1 MQVRDN
7 VNAANIMA
15 VGMGASS
22 KSNTDNNNDSDFAN
36 FLNKTDGK
44 SGIIKDYAFAGKDSL
59 SDNRKNVNNTKRA
72 DDITFNKS
80 SGDSTV
86 KNTKETKKLEQ
97 ENDTDNDDVTKNSID
112 NISKDDGIAEVYES
126 DIETDNVAEL
136 DEETIEEVIEI
147 LGDVLQVI
155 MNQFEMTVPE
165 VQESISDLNMDF
177 PELLTE
183 DGEKSFFLNM
193 RSADVSELLTDETLS
208 SELVDFMAEI
218 ENVKDNFPVS
228 QEQISQ
234 LFENNIITDD
244 DIREEAVK
252 NNIRDFNDQVSINN
266 DDISLYDAA
275 EEDKTIVEID
285 VENYSEDS
293 DDYSFE
299 ESKDTPDKKTRT
311 SDNGSKAEIQNAVIQ
326 GINDAVNEVSEFA
339 EVSGN
344 TETGK
349 TDIVEQIVEQIKV
362 NLNRENTSLEMQ
374 LYPEHL
380 GRIQIHV
387 VSKDGVMTAR
397 IAAETETAKQAI
409 EAGLN
414 NLKESLSNQNL
425 KVDAIEVM
433 VSTTGFA
440 ESDQRQ
446 EQYQQETNNRR
457 NRRGF
462 ESGDLDEE
470 IPEEETDAQKMQAEG
485 SSVSYRA

>member
-15 VGMGASS
+15 VGMGASA
-22 KSNTDNNNDSDFAN
+22 KSNTDNNDSDFAS
-36 FLNKTDGK
+36 FLNKTEVN
-44 SGIIKDYAFAGKDSL
+44 
-59 SDNRKNVNNTKRA
+59 SDNIKVGISTEKNIFSDRKKGDDSKIATGNA
-72 DDITFNKS
+72 DNKA
-80 SGDSTV
+80 
-86 KNTKETKKLEQ
+86 
-97 ENDTDNDDVTKNSID
+97 
-112 NISKDDGIAEVYES
+112 SKDKNIGETNKTNKINKNNGAYNENVSKTNTDVDMTDMQETGAEIYNDS
-126 DIETDNVAEL
+126 GM

-177 PELLTE
+177 SDLLTE

-193 RSADVSELLTDETLS
+193 KSADVSDLLTDETLS

-218 ENVKDNFPVS
+218 ENVKDKFPVS
-228 QEQISQ
+228 QEEISR
-234 LFENNIITDD
+234 LFENHIISDD
-244 DIREEAVK
+244 DIEEVK
-252 NNIRDFNDQVSINN
+252 NDIGDFNDQVLINN
-266 DDISLYDAA
+266 DDISLHDASYD
-275 EEDKTIVEID
+275 DKPVVEIN
-285 VENYSEDS
+285 VETYSEDS

-299 ESKDTPDKKTRT
+299 ESKDMSDKKTRN
-311 SDNGSKAEIQNAVIQ
+311 SDNSSKAEIQNAVLQ
-326 GINDAVNEVSEFA
+326 GINDAVNEVSELA

-344 TETGK
+344 AETGK
-349 TDIVEQIVEQIKV
+349 ADIVEQIVEQIKV
-362 NLNRENTSLEMQ
+362 NMNRENTSLEMQ

-440 ESDQRQ
+440 ESDRRQ

-462 ESGDLDEE
+462 ETDGLDEE
-470 IPEEETDAQKMQAEG
+470 IPEEETDAQKMRAEG